1 MDVSGTFSSKG
12 KSDDF
17 IKSIEPFIFSG
28 QLNSENIFP
37 AIPNL
42 YAPYKTMNQLGTF
55 SHLLINLD
63 FESINQDMIKL
74 ICLSDNLFI
83 TLIYLFSNGNDYREF
98 FLPIV
103 KMYNY

>member
-1 MDVSGTFSSKG
+1 
-12 KSDDF
+12 
-17 IKSIEPFIFSG
+17 
-28 QLNSENIFP
+28 
-37 AIPNL
+37 
-42 YAPYKTMNQLGTF
+42 MNQLGTF